1 MGFLTSF
8 PFNSRNV
15 TQRTLLVLC
24 SVCCGEDLHKRM
36 GWMVPVLQTR
46 EDVRSP
52 AVVEEP
58 KCRTGFPGVAKACNC
73 SYEQCPKQLTKDE
86 RSKLKQP

>member
-1 MGFLTSF
+1 
-8 PFNSRNV
+8 
-15 TQRTLLVLC
+15 
-24 SVCCGEDLHKRM
+24 
-36 GWMVPVLQTR
+36 MVPVLQTR

-58 KCRTGFPGVAKACNC
+58 KRRTGFPGVAKACNC

-86 RSKLKQP
+86 RSKLEQP